1 MRKKKAQREHHYI
14 RVVIT
19 YTDGETSANRVFK
32 DKTKAKEYAARQRAS
47 PTVKKVTLKQF
58 GARYI
63 RGNYGAEWAEAG
75 TLAKSEILPP
85 QTESFRNRRQCL
97 PVPAKTLQAAVI
109 CSGISVPR

>member
-47 PTVKKVTLKQF
+47 PTVKKVTLKPF
-58 GARYI
+58 VRDTYA
-63 RGNYGAEWAEAG
+63 A
-75 TLAKSEILPP
+75 T
-85 QTESFRNRRQCL
+85 TVRNGPK
-97 PVPAKTLQAAVI
+97 PV
-109 CSGISVPR
+109 R